1 MTSLYREITAC
12 RACGSDRLEEVLDL
26 GNLAISDFPLPGA
39 GEPDR
44 APLTLVQ
51 CQDCTLV
58 QLRHTVDRNRLYR
71 NYYYRS
77 GTNES
82 MVRALREIA
91 EEAMRRVTL
100 GAGDAV
106 LDIGANDCTL
116 LRMFPDTL
124 WRKGYE
130 PAKNLMPEYIAD
142 RNLNLVNAYFPPPSG
157 ERSAFAGD
165 YRIITSIAVFYD
177 VDDPAAFVAAIKDWL
192 HPEGVWVVQF
202 QDLHAML
209 AVNGFDNICHEH
221 LTYWSIRPLRML
233 LERHGLRIDG
243 ASHNATNGGS
253 IRLIVRH
260 GPVREPDPPGRY
272 QCHDTAVRLCGF
284 AQEVERLRNDTV
296 TLLRDLQARGKQV
309 LGYAASTKANTLL
322 QYYGIGPDLLPAIAD
337 RNPEKWGRQTVTGIP
352 IISEE
357 EMRARRPDYLVALA
371 WHFLEPFRQR
381 EADFEARGGKW
392 VVPLPHLR
400 IVGGD
405 DDASLQPPR
414 LAPGAGCLLA

>member
-1 MTSLYREITAC
+1 MLYREIAVC

-58 QLRHTVDRNRLYR
+58 QLRHTVDRDRLYR

-82 MVRALREIA
+82 MVRALQEIV
-91 EEAMRRVTL
+91 EEATRRVP
-100 GAGDAV
+100 
-106 LDIGANDCTL
+106 LDIGDEVLDVGCNDGTL
-116 LRMFPDTL
+116 LDCYP
-124 WRKGYE
+124 KGIKTTGCE
-130 PAKNLMPEYIAD
+130 PARVLADEAEEKGHYIHTGF
-142 RNLNLVNAYFPPPSG
+142 FPLIGGVRWPS
-157 ERSAFAGD
+157 
-165 YRIITSIAVFYD
+165 YPRIITSIAMFYD
-177 VDDPAAFVAAIKDWL
+177 VDDPNAFVAAIKQCL
-192 HPEGVWVVQF
+192 HPDGIWIVQF
-202 QDLHAML
+202 QDLHHML
-209 AVNGFDNICHEH
+209 ACNAFDNICHEH

-260 GPVREPDPPGRY
+260 GPVRQPDPPGRY
-272 QCHDTAVRLCGF
+272 QCTETAIRLRGF
-284 AQEVERLRNDTV
+284 AQKVTGLSLYTWGLLDRLKA
-296 TLLRDLQARGKQV
+296 QGKAV

-357 EMRARRPDYLVALA
+357 EMRERRPDYLVALA
-371 WHFLEPFRQR
+371 WHFLDGFRRR
-381 EADFEARGGKW
+381 EADFEARGGRW
-392 VVPLPHLR
+392 IVPLPHLV

-405 DDASLQPPR
+405 DDASLQPPGTPAR
-414 LAPGAGCLLA
+414 ARSVLA